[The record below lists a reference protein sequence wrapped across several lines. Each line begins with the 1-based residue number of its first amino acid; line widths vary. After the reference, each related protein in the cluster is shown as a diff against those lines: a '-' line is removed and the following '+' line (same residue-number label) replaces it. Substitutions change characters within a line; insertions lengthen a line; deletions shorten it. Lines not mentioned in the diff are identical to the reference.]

1 MNRIEKVSG
10 LALES
15 AEEEGVVLLQQ
26 KQQQFVMENDRY
38 DTPSRKEKNDEEASV
53 IIPET
58 AHQVSNDSWFQVGVV
73 LSMGV
78 NSAYALGYS
87 GTIMVPL
94 GWIGGVVGLVMSTIV
109 SLYASALMAK
119 LHEVGGRRHIR
130 YRDLAG
136 FLYGRT
142 AYLLIWALQYANLFL
157 INIGY
162 VIMSGSALK
171 AFYMLFRDDHIL
183 KLPHFIAI
191 AGVACIL
198 FAIATP
204 HLSALRV
211 WLGFSTLFMIL
222 YLTIAFVLSVQDGVK
237 APPRDYHIPGS
248 GDNKI
253 WAIIGATGNL
263 FFAFNTGM
271 IPEIQATIRQPVVG
285 NMVKALNFQFT
296 VGVVPMHA
304 VTYIGYWAYGSVVS
318 SYLLNNVHGPA
329 WVLGVAH
336 LSAFFQAIIT
346 LHIFASPTY
355 EYLDTKYGV
364 KGSALAPRNI
374 LFRLVVRG
382 GYLIMTTFLSAL
394 LPFLGNF
401 MSLTGAISTIPLTFI
416 LPNHMYLIA
425 KKDKLSSFQKSWHW
439 LNIVVFGCVS
449 VAAFVAALKLTVV
462 QTQTY
467 HVFADL

>member
-1 MNRIEKVSG
+1 M
-10 LALES
+10 ES
-15 AEEEGVVLLQQ
+15 AEEEGAVLLQQ

-119 LHEVGGRRHIR
+119 LHEVGGKRHIR

-171 AFYMLFRDDHIL
+171 AFYMLFRDDHML

-204 HLSALRV
+204 HLSALRI

-253 WAIIGATGNL
+253 WAIIGAIGNL

-425 KKDKLSSFQKSWHW
+425 KKDKLSSLQKSWHW